1 MDRTR
6 LANIAADIT
15 LKRFF
20 TDADVRVIS
29 RNFENGD
36 YAVLIKHV
44 EPRYEYGYE
53 YMGIYN
59 FNSVEVAKERHE
71 IMLEVMAGERL
82 IPDDSDIHISEENR
96 NVDTI

>member
-20 TDADVRVIS
+20 TDNDVSVIS

-44 EPRYEYGYE
+44 DPRYEYGYE
-53 YMGIYN
+53 YMGVFN
-59 FNSVEVAKERHE
+59 FHSVEQAKEQHK

-82 IPDDSDIHISEENR
+82 ITNE
-96 NVDTI
+96 

>member
-15 LKRFF
+15 LKSFF
-20 TDADVRVIS
+20 IDTDVRVIS
-29 RNFENGD
+29 RSFDDGD

-44 EPRYEYGYE
+44 DPRYEYGYE

-59 FNSVEVAKERHE
+59 FNSVEVAKERHK

-82 IPDDSDIHISEENR
+82 ITNEWN
-96 NVDTI
+96 T

>member
-20 TDADVRVIS
+20 TDNDVSVIS

-44 EPRYEYGYE
+44 DPRYE
-53 YMGIYN
+53 
-59 FNSVEVAKERHE
+59 
-71 IMLEVMAGERL
+71 
-82 IPDDSDIHISEENR
+82 
-96 NVDTI
+96 

>member
-20 TDADVRVIS
+20 TDTNVRVIS
-29 RNFENGD
+29 RDFEDGD
-36 YAVLIKHV
+36 FAVLIKHID
-44 EPRYEYGYE
+44 PRYEYGYE

-59 FNSVEVAKERHE
+59 FNSVEVAKERHK

-82 IPDDSDIHISEENR
+82 ITNE
-96 NVDTI
+96 

>member
-20 TDADVRVIS
+20 IDIDVRVIS
-29 RNFENGD
+29 RDFEDGD
-36 YAVLIKHV
+36 SAVLIKHID
-44 EPRYEYGYE
+44 PRYEYGYE
-53 YMGIYN
+53 YMGV
-59 FNSVEVAKERHE
+59 FSFHSVEKAKEQHK

-82 IPDDSDIHISEENR
+82 IPDERKYRSNLLH
-96 NVDTI
+96 

>member
-20 TDADVRVIS
+20 TDTDVRVIS

-44 EPRYEYGYE
+44 DPRYEYG
-53 YMGIYN
+53 
-59 FNSVEVAKERHE
+59 
-71 IMLEVMAGERL
+71 
-82 IPDDSDIHISEENR
+82 
-96 NVDTI
+96 

>member
-1 MDRTR
+1 MTGVQTCA
-6 LANIAADIT
+6 LPI
-15 LKRFF
+15 F
-20 TDADVRVIS
+20 IS

-44 EPRYEYGYE
+44 DPRYEYGYE

-59 FNSVEVAKERHE
+59 FNSVEVAKERHK

-82 IPDDSDIHISEENR
+82 IPDERKYRSNLLH
-96 NVDTI
+96 

>member
-20 TDADVRVIS
+20 TDTNVRVIS
-29 RNFENGD
+29 RDFEDGD
-36 YAVLIKHV
+36 FAVLIKHID
-44 EPRYEYGYE
+44 PRYEYGYE
-53 YMGIYN
+53 YMGVFN
-59 FNSVEVAKERHE
+59 FHSVEKAKEQHK

-82 IPDDSDIHISEENR
+82 IPDERKYRSNLLH
-96 NVDTI
+96 

>member
-20 TDADVRVIS
+20 TDTDVIVIS
-29 RNFENGD
+29 RDFEDGD
-36 YAVLIKHV
+36 SAVLIKHID
-44 EPRYEYGYE
+44 PRYEYCYE

-82 IPDDSDIHISEENR
+82 IPDERKYRSNLLH
-96 NVDTI
+96 

>member
-1 MDRTR
+1 MDKSR

-20 TDADVRVIS
+20 TDNDVSVIS
-29 RNFENGD
+29 RSFDDGD

-44 EPRYEYGYE
+44 DPRYEYGYE

-59 FNSVEVAKERHE
+59 FNSVEKAKEQHK

-82 IPDDSDIHISEENR
+82 IPVERKYRSNLLH
-96 NVDTI
+96 

>member
-20 TDADVRVIS
+20 TDTDVIVIS
-29 RNFENGD
+29 RDFEDGD
-36 YAVLIKHV
+36 SAVLIKHID
-44 EPRYEYGYE
+44 PRYEYGYE

-59 FNSVEVAKERHE
+59 FNSVEKAKEQHK

-82 IPDDSDIHISEENR
+82 IPDE
-96 NVDTI
+96 

>member
-15 LKRFF
+15 LKSFF
-20 TDADVRVIS
+20 IDTDVRVIPRS
-29 RNFENGD
+29 FDDGD

-44 EPRYEYGYE
+44 DPRYEYGYE
-53 YMGIYN
+53 YMGVFN
-59 FNSVEVAKERHE
+59 FHSVEQAKEQHK

-82 IPDDSDIHISEENR
+82 IPDE
-96 NVDTI
+96 

>member
-1 MDRTR
+1 MERTR

-20 TDADVRVIS
+20 TDTNVIVIS
-29 RNFENGD
+29 RDFEDRD

-44 EPRYEYGYE
+44 DPRYEYGYE

-59 FNSVEVAKERHE
+59 FNSVEVAKERHQ

-82 IPDDSDIHISEENR
+82 IPYE
-96 NVDTI
+96 

>member
-20 TDADVRVIS
+20 TDTNVWVIS
-29 RNFENGD
+29 RDFEDGD
-36 YAVLIKHV
+36 YAVLIKHID
-44 EPRYEYGYE
+44 PRYEYGYE
-53 YMGIYN
+53 YMGVFN
-59 FNSVEVAKERHE
+59 FHSVEQAKEQHK

-82 IPDDSDIHISEENR
+82 ITNE
-96 NVDTI
+96 